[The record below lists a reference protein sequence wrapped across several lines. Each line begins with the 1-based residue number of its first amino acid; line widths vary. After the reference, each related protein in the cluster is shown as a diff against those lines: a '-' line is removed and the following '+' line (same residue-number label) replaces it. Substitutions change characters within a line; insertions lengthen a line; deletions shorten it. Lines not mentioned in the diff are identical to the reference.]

1 MYVWDK
7 TVQPALDQQWNLTI
21 QQEVTPTTTFQIGYV
36 GQKADHLMVPMPYLQ
51 KQLINGVATTPFYF
65 QNNPGLINVLSNVSG
80 TASVGY
86 MNYNAMQAV
95 LQKRLSSGLDAQ
107 VAYTWSHCLT
117 NNSGYYGTWGGAR
130 QSSTASPYYQ
140 NLYDPHADYASCY
153 YNSNNIVSAY
163 ATYEL
168 PVGRGKRF
176 GANLNPVVNQVV
188 GGWTASTIVSTHSGF
203 PLAIYGSG
211 DPTGTNSRGSRP
223 DCGVQQKFGRSQRFT
238 GGGGGYVWMSAS
250 GYSNPAPGHFG
261 NCPAQG
267 PINGPGYFNA
277 DIGLMKN
284 FHFTEATFLQF
295 RSDFLN
301 AFNNVNLGVPDT
313 SFSTTSTT
321 FGRINTSQPARN
333 IQFALKL
340 YF

>member
-1 MYVWDK
+1 MFVWDK
-7 TVQPALDQQWNLTI
+7 TVQPALDQQWNLTV
-21 QQEVTPTTTFQIGYV
+21 QQQVTPTTTFQIGYV

-51 KQLINGVATTPFYF
+51 KQLMNGVATTPFYF
-65 QNNPGLINVLSNVSG
+65 NNNPALINDLGQVSG

-86 MNYNAMQAV
+86 MNYNSMQAV
-95 LQKRLSSGLDAQ
+95 LQKRLSRGLDAQ

-117 NNSGYYGTWGGAR
+117 NNSGYYGTWGSAR
-130 QSSTASPYYQ
+130 QAATASPYYQ
-140 NLYDPHADYASCY
+140 NLYNPAGDYASCY

-168 PVGRGKRF
+168 PVGRGKQF
-176 GANLNPVVNQVV
+176 GANMNSVANQVV
-188 GGWTASTIVSTHSGF
+188 GGWTASTIVSGHSGF

-211 DPTGTNSRGSRP
+211 DFTGTGSRGPRP
-223 DCGVQQKFGRSQRFT
+223 DCGVQQNFGRSQPAPDF
-238 GGGGGYVWMSAS
+238 GGFDWMSPS
-250 GYSNPAPGHFG
+250 GFSDPAPGTFG

-267 PINGPGYFNA
+267 PTSGPGYFDA
-277 DIGLMKN
+277 DISLMKN
-284 FHFTEATFLQF
+284 FHFTEAAYVQF
-295 RSDFLN
+295 RTDFLN

-313 SFSTTSTT
+313 NFSTTSST

-333 IQFALKL
+333 IQFALKM

>member
-7 TVQPALDQQWNLTI
+7 TVQPALDQQWNLTL
-21 QQEVTPTTTFQIGYV
+21 QQEVTPTTTLQVGYV
-36 GQKADHLMVPMPYLQ
+36 AQKADHLMVPMPYLQ

-65 QNNPGLINVLSNVSG
+65 QNNPALINVLSNVSG

-86 MNYNAMQAV
+86 MRYNSLQAV
-95 LQKRLSSGLDAQ
+95 LQKRLANGLEGQ

-117 NNSGYYGTWGGAR
+117 NNSGYYGTWGSAAGNT
-130 QSSTASPYYQ
+130 TASPYYQ
-140 NLYDPHADYASCY
+140 NLFNPAGDYASCY

-163 ATYEL
+163 ATYDL
-168 PVGRGKRF
+168 PVGRGKQF
-176 GANLNPVVNQVV
+176 GANMNPVVNQVI
-188 GGWTASTIVSTHSGF
+188 GGWQASTIVSTHSGF
-203 PLAIYGSG
+203 PLAVYGSG
-211 DPTGTNSRGSRP
+211 DFTGTNSRGARP
-223 DCGVQQKFGRSQRFT
+223 DCGIQTVFGRSHPAADF
-238 GGGGGYVWMSAS
+238 GGYDWMSPS
-250 GYSNPAPGHFG
+250 GYSDPKPGTFG

-267 PINGPGYFNA
+267 PVNGPGYFDA

-284 FHFTEATFLQF
+284 FHFTEGTYVQF

-301 AFNNVNLGVPDT
+301 AFNNVNLGHPDT
-313 SFSTTSTT
+313 GFSTTSST